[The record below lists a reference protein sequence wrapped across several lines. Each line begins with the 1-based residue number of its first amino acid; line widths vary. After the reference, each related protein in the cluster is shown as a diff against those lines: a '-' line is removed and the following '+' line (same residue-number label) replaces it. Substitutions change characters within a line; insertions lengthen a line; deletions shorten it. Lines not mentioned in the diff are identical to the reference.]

1 MPVRLLAALALLTGC
16 TAAPGVVPR
25 PASTVPVIV
34 LSAGT
39 SEWGY
44 SATEVY
50 ADDTVITVMS
60 DGIRHPVHETAR
72 TVPGA
77 FDRVA
82 AVIRRD
88 GPAAVRATGPEPA
101 ICPGARDAIGA
112 NPPLGGFA
120 VLHVP
125 CGGDAGPFHALYSAA
140 LWAIAPR

>member
-1 MPVRLLAALALLTGC
+1 MPVRLLVALALLSGC
-16 TAAPGVVPR
+16 TAAPAVVPR

-50 ADDTVITVMS
+50 ADDTVITIMS
-60 DGIRHPVHETAR
+60 DGLRHPVQETVR

-77 FDRVA
+77 YDRVA

-88 GPAAVRATGPEPA
+88 GPAAVRATGRVVE
-101 ICPGARDAIGA
+101 ICPGSQDAIGA

-120 VLHVP
+120 VLNAP